1 MKNIKLYSLPNCV
14 ACKVLKDELIKN
26 NIEFRVVDDMESLV
40 AANIMTVPQ
49 LSIIE
54 DNNEIILNFNQ
65 SIDWINREVK

>member
-1 MKNIKLYSLPNCV
+1 MRNIKLYSLPNCV
-14 ACKVLKDELIKN
+14 ACKVLKDELTKN